1 MGIDLKTYD
10 GMDKM
15 DTKSRDLLRSAFGSR
30 ALFYHAVF
38 EEMRDEIGNELA
50 TKIMRKAIY
59 RRGSDI
65 SGNFSPYAPSDLKG
79 LKEAFL
85 NFIPD
90 AEEMFA
96 PEVAENT
103 DDSLRIH
110 FHRCP
115 LKEAWQD
122 SGIEGEELEHMC
134 DMAGCVD
141 KGTFGEAG
149 FNIEVDTWKQGREGC
164 CRLHITP
171 GPEAL

>member
-1 MGIDLKTYD
+1 
-10 GMDKM
+10 MDDKA
-15 DTKSRDLLRSAFGSR
+15 RDLLRSAFASR
-30 ALFYHAVF
+30 AMFYHRVF
-38 EEMRDEIGNELA
+38 EEMRDELGEDVA
-50 TKIMRKAIY
+50 TKIMKKAIF
-59 RRGSDI
+59 RRGADI
-65 SGNFSPYAPSDLKG
+65 ADNFAPYAPADLEG

-90 AEEMFA
+90 AEHMFA
-96 PEVAENT
+96 PEVAEST
-103 DDSLRIH
+103 EESLRIH

-134 DMAGCVD
+134 GMAGCVD
-141 KGTFGEAG
+141 EGTFGSAG

-171 GPEAL
+171 GDEAKDA